1 MDSVAYILCAVHI
14 ESIQAIM
21 TDGIMETDLLFL
33 YSFSNIS
40 SYCELVSLQVIN
52 LNPQ

>member
-1 MDSVAYILCAVHI
+1 MDSVAYILYAVHI
-14 ESIQAIM
+14 ESIQAKM
-21 TDGIMETDLLFL
+21 RDGLMETDLLFL

-40 SYCELVSLQVIN
+40 SYCELVNLQVID